1 MVDSLAKVCLG
12 CTDMKRI
19 GCAVV
24 LALAM
29 STGESLPIAASSV
42 SIAATGATETSA
54 PTPLQLAQAQ
64 VQQLTERSDYVGAC
78 RKTTATALT
87 IYEDSRLTKSVG
99 TVQSNTVVTLTGVL
113 GNGTAQ
119 IRVPSLGWI
128 QSATLSTDCSS
139 VEPPAS
145 TLPAD
150 IDTNPKYCR
159 RVRDSKTDG
168 ANYKDLD
175 RGLIADDNPGK
186 GVQTYLGT
194 PDGPGGAAVVRLTR
208 DPAESQDVGSLR
220 WIRIR
225 YTSRS
230 GEKRVGWVSNGSLAS
245 NKSNL
250 ASCLPGQT

>member
-1 MVDSLAKVCLG
+1 
-12 CTDMKRI
+12 MKKI
-19 GCAVV
+19 SCVVV

-29 STGESLPIAASSV
+29 STGESLPTAANSV
-42 SIAATGATETSA
+42 NVAATGATETSA
-54 PTPLQLAQAQ
+54 PTSLQLAQAQ
-64 VQQLTERSDYVGAC
+64 VQQLTERADYVGAC

-87 IYEDSRLTKSVG
+87 IYEDSRLTRNAG
-99 TVQSNTVVTLTGVL
+99 TVPSNTVVTLTGVL
-113 GNGTAQ
+113 GNGVAQ

-128 QSATLSTDCSS
+128 QSATLTTDCSS

-159 RVRDSKTDG
+159 RIRNSKTDG
-168 ANYKDLD
+168 TNYRDLD
-175 RGLIADDNPGK
+175 QGLIADDNPGK
-186 GVQTYLGT
+186 GVQTHLGK
-194 PDGPGGAAVVRLTR
+194 PDGPAAGAVVRITR
-208 DPAESQDVGSLR
+208 DPAETQDVGGLR

-230 GEKRVGWVSNGSLAS
+230 GEKRVGWVSNGTLAS

-250 ASCLPGQT
+250 AGCLAGQS